1 MSSAKLGFRIDKW
14 LWQARFFKTR
24 SLAAK
29 LVQSGKLRLNGD
41 LLSKPARNVSAG
53 DVLTFPQA
61 FDMRTIEIIELG
73 TRRGPA
79 PEAQLLYKD
88 LAPPEP
94 KPAYTTSLKTDHK
107 PTARDRRALK
117 KFKQDLEKKDF

>member
-1 MSSAKLGFRIDKW
+1 VSEAKPGLRIDKW

-41 LLSKPARNVSAG
+41 LISKPSRMVSEG
-53 DVLTFPQA
+53 DVLTFPKA
-61 FDMRTIEIIELG
+61 LDTRVVEVRALG

-79 PEAQLLYKD
+79 PEAQGLYRD
-88 LAPPEP
+88 LAPPES
-94 KPAYTTSLKTDHK
+94 KPAITASPKADHR
-107 PTARDRRALK
+107 PTARERRAIQ
-117 KFKQDLEKKDF
+117 KFKQGLEEN

>member
-1 MSSAKLGFRIDKW
+1 MSSGKLGLRIDKW

-29 LVQSGKLRLNGD
+29 LVHSGKLRLNGD
-41 LLSKPARNVSAG
+41 LISKPARNVTAG

-61 FDMRTIEIIELG
+61 LKIRVIQIVELG

-79 PEAQLLYKD
+79 PEAQTLYSE
-88 LAPPEP
+88 LSPPET
-94 KPAYTTSLKTDHK
+94 KLAYVASVKAHYK
-107 PTARDRRALK
+107 PTARDRRALQQ
-117 KFKQDLEKKDF
+117 FKQDLEINDY